1 MALTQLPIG
10 NGFYKSDS
18 LPISAQECVNLYPS
32 SPDRPGL
39 TERQYFGTPGTV
51 QVATNG
57 PLGSDAT
64 RGAHRMNDKAYFVS
78 GSDLCR
84 LNSDETLDV
93 LGTIS
98 GTGRVSMADNGT
110 QLFIL
115 VPGGNGYI
123 FTEPSTLTQITDPDF
138 TANGNPQYVVFVD
151 GYFVC
156 TTDAKKFIV
165 SALND
170 GLAWDALDF
179 GSAESN
185 PDGTVAPFVYK
196 NQLFI
201 GGERTIE
208 AFSNIGGAGFPF
220 QRTGLFLDEGVIAP
234 FSLVGA
240 ADTFMFVGAGD
251 NEGPAIWALAGN
263 TTERVSTQAIDA
275 ILERLNN
282 TQLESIFAWSYSQAG
297 HYFVGFTLPEQCFVF
312 DTTTGE
318 WHERKSLVEP
328 PTGPDELKRY
338 RVNALVQAYGN
349 LYVGDSEDGRI
360 GRLDLDVYTE
370 YTKTISRSFATQPFL
385 FNMKPFAVP
394 WIELVME
401 SGVGNVDSPNPMVRM
416 DRSRDGGKTWDPERM
431 RPIGQQGMYDRR
443 QVWRRL
449 GRVERFDVYRFKCS
463 EQVRVVFIGLW
474 ADVRGVA

>member
-32 SPDRPGL
+32 SPD
-39 TERQYFGTPGTV
+39 RQYFGTPGTV

-156 TTDAKKFIV
+156 TTDAKKFII
-165 SALND
+165 SSLND
-170 GLAWDALDF
+170 GLAWP
-179 GSAESN
+179 G
-185 PDGTVAPFVYK
+185 
-196 NQLFI
+196 
-201 GGERTIE
+201 
-208 AFSNIGGAGFPF
+208 
-220 QRTGLFLDEGVIAP
+220 
-234 FSLVGA
+234 
-240 ADTFMFVGAGD
+240 
-251 NEGPAIWALAGN
+251 
-263 TTERVSTQAIDA
+263 
-275 ILERLNN
+275 
-282 TQLESIFAWSYSQAG
+282 
-297 HYFVGFTLPEQCFVF
+297 
-312 DTTTGE
+312 
-318 WHERKSLVEP
+318 
-328 PTGPDELKRY
+328 
-338 RVNALVQAYGN
+338 
-349 LYVGDSEDGRI
+349 
-360 GRLDLDVYTE
+360 
-370 YTKTISRSFATQPFL
+370 
-385 FNMKPFAVP
+385 
-394 WIELVME
+394 
-401 SGVGNVDSPNPMVRM
+401 
-416 DRSRDGGKTWDPERM
+416 
-431 RPIGQQGMYDRR
+431 
-443 QVWRRL
+443 
-449 GRVERFDVYRFKCS
+449 
-463 EQVRVVFIGLW
+463 
-474 ADVRGVA
+474 